1 MKLPT
6 LALLV
11 ACGAAALPAIAQTA
25 ASQVTEAQIAEYK
38 RTAGTACR
46 EGGKKQGDPEDKV
59 EAFCSCLMQSLDKTM
74 SATEW
79 RQAVVYSRSK
89 EATRERDLLMPHVK
103 KLEGCQPQS

>member
-1 MKLPT
+1 MKLST
-6 LALLV
+6 LALLATCV
-11 ACGAAALPAIAQTA
+11 VAALPVAAQTA
-25 ASQVTEAQIAEYK
+25 PSQVTEAQIADYK

-46 EGGKKQGDPEDKV
+46 EGGKAKGDAEAKV

-74 SATEW
+74 SPAEW
-79 RQAVVYSRSK
+79 RQAVVYSRTK